1 MARKTRPP
9 LMTNKKAAWVEQF
22 KPTAALRGQ
31 TLNYNAA
38 LQEKYN
44 RELQSLV
51 SQMAAQVERSLVKFF
66 EAPLAREFFAEDA
79 SISSQARILVNALT
93 RTFNDMF
100 ARRAKPAAERMTRGA
115 SRASKSS
122 LHGSLKEL
130 SGGLS
135 LNTGLVPDAL
145 AEAMKAAVTEN
156 VELIKSISQDYL
168 GQVTGAVMRSL
179 QPGGGGL
186 SELLPFLEAR
196 KEITKRRARI
206 IAFDQTRKAFN
217 SANAARLQ
225 ALGVRKFEWIHSGG
239 GAHPRKEHIE
249 LSGTIHSFDDLPII
263 GVMYGA
269 EVRGIPGQLPNC
281 RCTMRPVIELNKGV
295 EDQ

>member
-1 MARKTRPP
+1 MAKKTRPP
-9 LMTNKKAAWVEQF
+9 LLTNKRAAWVGQF
-22 KPTAALRGQ
+22 KPTAALRGE

-38 LQEKYN
+38 QQEKYN

-51 SQMAAQVERSLVKFF
+51 AQMAAQVERALVKFF
-66 EAPLAREFFAEDA
+66 EAPVAEEFFTGDA
-79 SISSQARILVNALT
+79 SVSSQARILVNELT
-93 RTFNDMF
+93 RTFNDLF

-115 SRASKSS
+115 AQASKSA

-135 LNTGLVPDAL
+135 LSTGIVPDAL
-145 AEAMKAAVTEN
+145 EEALKAAVTEN

-168 GQVTGAVMRSL
+168 GQVAGAVMRSL
-179 QPGGGGL
+179 QPGGNGL
-186 SELLPFLEAR
+186 ADVLPFLEAR
-196 KEITKRRARI
+196 KEITKRRARV

-225 ALGVRKFEWIHSGG
+225 ALGVKKFEWIHSGG
-239 GAHPRKEHIE
+239 GAHPRKDHVEM
-249 LSGTIHSFDDLPII
+249 SGNIYSFDDLPVI

-281 RCTMRPVIELNKGV
+281 RCTMRPVIEFEKGV
-295 EDQ
+295 AEQ